1 MADKEQKL
9 IDKFLDATSNL
20 ILYWKNVHGYPY
32 SEIKSILVESVRDHV
47 AWVKKTLKDEP

>member
-32 SEIKSILVESVRDHV
+32 SEIKSILDESVRDHV